1 MRLHIVVWLTLQHKI
16 VKCKAQLIN
25 NCSFD
30 DTELYTV
37 IVDFHEYIRF
47 SKTHSDYQEQSY
59 PLEKTTIVFLDPPR
73 KMNVTFV
80 NYTQEF
86 YIFKNF

>member
-1 MRLHIVVWLTLQHKI
+1 MNIL
-16 VKCKAQLIN
+16 
-25 NCSFD
+25 
-30 DTELYTV
+30 
-37 IVDFHEYIRF
+37 DFQR
-47 SKTHSDYQEQSY
+47 HSDYQEQSY